1 MLIGMVAGMSTFVIA
16 VHRNTFQQIITQ
28 SDSDISDHHLSTCE
42 VHRRVRSDKRD

>member
-1 MLIGMVAGMSTFVIA
+1 MVAGMSTVA